1 VDDTDEADDGLD
13 ESDTTEQS
21 PEEDDTDAT
30 EESEDKDDSIE
41 VEAGTDDGEA
51 GQDVLGGF
59 GDENGSD
66 VSEEEEDANGIE
78 ADPDMGID
86 IGGSSEDYTLDL
98 TEEQWETLVE
108 ALGSTKTRPLRRFAI
123 EIFDKM
129 NVLRSLP

>member
-108 ALGSTKTRPLRRFAI
+108 ALGLDEDASTEEVRDRL
-123 EIFDKM
+123 FDKM